1 MHPPHNITQTPSHT
15 CNIPITT
22 HSFIQAWRFVRNGV
36 SLFLVLSFVG
46 AIMDEKGAG
55 GLSGRMGMGSTV
67 RQAEDSDKSFKV
79 VPTFLP
85 CIIYMSINMYV
96 Y

>member
-1 MHPPHNITQTPSHT
+1 MY
-15 CNIPITT
+15 
-22 HSFIQAWRFVRNGV
+22 
-36 SLFLVLSFVG
+36 
-46 AIMDEKGAG
+46 
-55 GLSGRMGMGSTV
+55 V

-79 VPTFLP
+79 LIVPTFLP